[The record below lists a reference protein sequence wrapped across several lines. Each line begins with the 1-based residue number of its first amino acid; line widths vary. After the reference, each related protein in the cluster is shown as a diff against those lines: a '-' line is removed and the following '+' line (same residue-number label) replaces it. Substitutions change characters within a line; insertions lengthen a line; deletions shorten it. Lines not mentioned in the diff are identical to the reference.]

1 MSDGA
6 LGPRTDYPSFFET
19 IELAKTL
26 PKYTRCQVNLFC
38 RLNFPLLKKY
48 FVSAVTFDL
57 FCFFSSDTICIP
69 MKIFYRI
76 DVGLSQVRAT
86 TDGSFS
92 SCSDENIILKHDF
105 IIVCNIG
112 QGNVF

>member
-1 MSDGA
+1 
-6 LGPRTDYPSFFET
+6 
-19 IELAKTL
+19 
-26 PKYTRCQVNLFC
+26 
-38 RLNFPLLKKY
+38 
-48 FVSAVTFDL
+48 
-57 FCFFSSDTICIP
+57 